1 MKILK
6 DQNNT
11 MVNAEELNNK
21 NNVDNDDVREK
32 IKNLIKKK
40 NYNLRNLSRNIK
52 KNDAYLQQYLYRG
65 TPKVL
70 PEEYR
75 YLLAELLDV
84 NVNELTP
91 NWLKDLSSQEQF
103 FMIRNIEN
111 KVDHINQISFS
122 KELLLGL
129 DFFDVKN
136 LYYFQTDVS
145 DFHITTI
152 VDVSKKKFVKPD
164 IYLLNDKKNFFLATI
179 EFSKISQNKL
189 SVKPYLNDFSPFQI
203 NTNLLNI
210 SGKIL
215 WQCSKILQNE

>member
-11 MVNAEELNNK
+11 MVNSEKIIDKTNI
-21 NNVDNDDVREK
+21 DNDDVREK

-40 NYNLRNLSRNIK
+40 NYNLRDLSRNIK

-84 NVNELTP
+84 NVNELIP
-91 NWLKDLSSQEQF
+91 DWLKDLSSQEQF

-122 KELLLGL
+122 KELLNGL
-129 DFFDVKN
+129 EFFDVKN
-136 LYYFQTDVS
+136 LNYFQTDFS
-145 DFHITTI
+145 DCTITTI
-152 VDVSKKKFVKPD
+152 VDVSIKKFVNPD

>member
-1 MKILK
+1 
-6 DQNNT
+6 
-11 MVNAEELNNK
+11 MVNAEKVNNK
-21 NNVDNDDVREK
+21 TNVDNDDVREK

-40 NYNLRNLSRNIK
+40 NYNLRDLSRNIK

-84 NVNELTP
+84 NVNELIP
-91 NWLKDLSSQEQF
+91 DWLKDLSSQEQF

-122 KELLLGL
+122 KELLNGL
-129 DFFDVKN
+129 DIFDVKKLN
-136 LYYFQTDVS
+136 YFQTDFS
-145 DFHITTI
+145 DCTITTI
-152 VDVSKKKFVKPD
+152 VDVSIKKFVNPD
-164 IYLLNDKKNFFLATI
+164 IYLLNDKKNFFLANI
-179 EFSKISQNKL
+179 EFSKISQTKL

>member
-11 MVNAEELNNK
+11 MVNVEKVNNK
-21 NNVDNDDVREK
+21 TNVDNDDVREK

-40 NYNLRNLSRNIK
+40 NYNLRDLSRNIK

-84 NVNELTP
+84 NVNELIP
-91 NWLKDLSSQEQF
+91 DWLKDLSSQEQF

-122 KELLLGL
+122 KELLNGL

-136 LYYFQTDVS
+136 LNYFQTDFS
-145 DFHITTI
+145 DCTITTI
-152 VDVSKKKFVKPD
+152 VDVSIKKFVNPD

-215 WQCSKILQNE
+215 WQCSKIFSK

>member
-1 MKILK
+1 
-6 DQNNT
+6 
-11 MVNAEELNNK
+11 MVNVEKVNNK
-21 NNVDNDDVREK
+21 TNVDNDDVREK

-40 NYNLRNLSRNIK
+40 NYNLRDLSRNIK

-84 NVNELTP
+84 NVNELIP

-122 KELLLGL
+122 KELLNGL
-129 DFFDVKN
+129 DFLDVKN
-136 LYYFQTDVS
+136 LNYFQTDFS
-145 DFHITTI
+145 DCTITTI
-152 VDVSKKKFVKPD
+152 VDVSINKFVNPD

-203 NTNLLNI
+203 NANLLDI

-215 WQCSKILQNE
+215 WQCSKIF

>member
-11 MVNAEELNNK
+11 MVNAEEVNNK
-21 NNVDNDDVREK
+21 TNFDNDDVREK

-40 NYNLRNLSRNIK
+40 NYNLRDLSRNIK

-75 YLLAELLDV
+75 YLLAELLGV
-84 NVNELTP
+84 NVNELMP
-91 NWLKDLSSQEQF
+91 DWLKDLSSQEQF
-103 FMIRNIEN
+103 FIIRNIEN
-111 KVDHINQISFS
+111 KDDHINQISFS
-122 KELLLGL
+122 KDLLNGL

-136 LYYFQTDVS
+136 LNYFQTDFS
-145 DFHITTI
+145 NFTITTI
-152 VDVSKKKFVKPD
+152 VDVSIKKFLNPD
-164 IYLLNDKKNFFLATI
+164 IYLLNDKKNYFLATI

-203 NTNLLNI
+203 NTKLLNI

>member
-11 MVNAEELNNK
+11 MVNSEK
-21 NNVDNDDVREK
+21 ISDKTNVDNDDVREK

-40 NYNLRNLSRNIK
+40 NYNLRDLSRNIK

-84 NVNELTP
+84 NVNELIP

-103 FMIRNIEN
+103 VILRNIVNE
-111 KVDHINQISFS
+111 VDQINQISFS

-136 LYYFQTDVS
+136 LNYFQTHIS
-145 DFHITTI
+145 DCRITTI
-152 VDVSKKKFVKPD
+152 VDVSINKFVKPD
-164 IYLLNDKKNFFLATI
+164 IYLLNDKKDFFLAAI
-179 EFSKISQNKL
+179 EMSKISQSKL

-203 NTNLLNI
+203 NANLLNI

-215 WQCSKILQNE
+215 WQCSKIF

>member
-11 MVNAEELNNK
+11 MVKSEK
-21 NNVDNDDVREK
+21 TSDKTNVDNDDVREK

-40 NYNLRNLSRNIK
+40 NYNLRDLSRNLK

-84 NVNELTP
+84 NVNELIP
-91 NWLKDLSSQEQF
+91 DWLKDLSSQEQF

-122 KELLLGL
+122 KELLSGL

-136 LYYFQTDVS
+136 LNYFQTDFS
-145 DFHITTI
+145 DCTITTI
-152 VDVSKKKFVKPD
+152 VDVSIKKFVNPD

-179 EFSKISQNKL
+179 EFSKISQDKL

>member
-11 MVNAEELNNK
+11 MVNSEKISDKTNI
-21 NNVDNDDVREK
+21 DNDDVREK

-40 NYNLRNLSRNIK
+40 NYNLRDLSRNIK

-75 YLLAELLDV
+75 YLLAELLGV
-84 NVNELTP
+84 NVNELMP
-91 NWLKDLSSQEQF
+91 DWLKDLSSQEQF
-103 FMIRNIEN
+103 FIIRNIEN
-111 KVDHINQISFS
+111 KDDHINQISFS
-122 KELLLGL
+122 KDLLNGL

-136 LYYFQTDVS
+136 LNYFQTDFS
-145 DFHITTI
+145 NFTITTI
-152 VDVSKKKFVKPD
+152 VDVSIKKFLNPD
-164 IYLLNDKKNFFLATI
+164 IYLLNDKKNYFLATI

-210 SGKIL
+210 NGKIL

>member
-1 MKILK
+1 
-6 DQNNT
+6 
-11 MVNAEELNNK
+11 MVNAEKVNNK
-21 NNVDNDDVREK
+21 TNVDNDDVREK

-40 NYNLRNLSRNIK
+40 NYNLRDLSRNIK

-84 NVNELTP
+84 NVNELIP
-91 NWLKDLSSQEQF
+91 DWLKDLSSQEQF

-122 KELLLGL
+122 KELLNGL
-129 DFFDVKN
+129 DFLDVKN
-136 LYYFQTDVS
+136 LNYFQTDFS
-145 DFHITTI
+145 DCTITTI
-152 VDVSKKKFVKPD
+152 VDVSINKFVNPD

-189 SVKPYLNDFSPFQI
+189 SVKPYLNNFSPFQI